1 MQYKN
6 NKKEK
11 SIFAKTIEESK
22 NEVSIDWA
30 IRNSKSVVNDVIAAK
45 PELKSNINELK
56 AIKRYN
62 RGFIDKNTLVNDYI
76 DYSVNLLGLFY
87 KTYKAIKIVGNTQYH
102 AASQYYCQ
110 VGEIQ
115 WLSYKNGPNMCTGG
129 TAIAESTYSN
139 DVIVIKAFDNN
150 ESSIWPNCWSSN
162 TKTTGTESWICYIRQ
177 TAIPIY
183 CIRIYPREGYAYLNF
198 KNFKILASNN
208 TTNGI
213 DGTWDTLL
221 TNQNTYYVNNWS
233 EHYITNQTLNNN
245 IIAKGGN
252 TVTKITDNG
261 INYAVHTFT
270 SSGNFELISN
280 NVEVEYLI
288 VAGGGGGG
296 ETIGGGG
303 GGGGV
308 KINNMFINKNIY
320 PIIIGSGGTGG
331 QDNKSGTY
339 PGGSSG
345 TNSSFNNVIS
355 LGGGA
360 GGGYNLTG
368 TGTGGGN
375 GGGQGAANGNGVG
388 AGNGNY
394 NGGTSSNNQ
403 NSGAG
408 GGGSAQVGGNSI
420 SGTPGK
426 GGNGLQS
433 KINGTLTYYA
443 GGGGGGARNPSGGTG
458 GLGGLGGGGAG
469 GTGSANGITGT
480 INTGGGGGGG
490 GYQNSP
496 VVEASGG
503 NGGSG
508 IVIIRYRIP

>member
-30 IRNSKSVVNDVIAAK
+30 IRNSKSVINDVIEAK
-45 PELKSNINELK
+45 PELKNNINDLK

-62 RGFIDKNTLVNDYI
+62 RNFIDKNTLTNDYV
-76 DYSVNLLGLFY
+76 DYSANLLGLFY

-129 TAIAESTYSN
+129 TAIAESTYNGSGLSLSA
-139 DVIVIKAFDNN
+139 AFDSNISN
-150 ESSIWPNCWSSN
+150 SWSCN
-162 TKTTGTESWICYIRQ
+162 TKPTETETWICYIRQ

-270 SSGNFELISN
+270 SSGNFEVLSGN
-280 NVEVEYLI
+280 GEVEYLI
-288 VAGGGGGG
+288 VAGGGGRNENDG
-296 ETIGGGG
+296 
-303 GGGGV
+303 
-308 KINNMFINKNIY
+308 
-320 PIIIGSGGTGG
+320 IIS
-331 QDNKSGTY
+331 
-339 PGGSSG
+339 
-345 TNSSFNNVIS
+345 
-355 LGGGA
+355 
-360 GGGYNLTG
+360 
-368 TGTGGGN
+368 
-375 GGGQGAANGNGVG
+375 
-388 AGNGNY
+388 
-394 NGGTSSNNQ
+394 
-403 NSGAG
+403 
-408 GGGSAQVGGNSI
+408 GGNS
-420 SGTPGK
+420 
-426 GGNGLQS
+426 
-433 KINGTLTYYA
+433 
-443 GGGGGGARNPSGGTG
+443 
-458 GLGGLGGGGAG
+458 
-469 GTGSANGITGT
+469 
-480 INTGGGGGGG
+480 
-490 GYQNSP
+490 
-496 VVEASGG
+496 
-503 NGGSG
+503 GSG
-508 IVIIRYRIP
+508 IVIIRYEI